1 MIQVGNYNTLKV
13 IKEVDFGMYLD
24 GGTDEI
30 LLPNRYVPKGLKQ
43 DDEITVFI
51 YHDNEGRLIA
61 TTDKPL
67 AVVGDIAMM
76 EVNEI
81 SAHGAFLKWGI
92 MKDVFIP
99 ISLQERKMKPGD
111 KRLVQLFI
119 DERTGRVTATEKIDK
134 LLSNYQLSIQEND
147 EVDIVVFQQT
157 DIGYKVI
164 INNKHL
170 GVLHYNEMFREV
182 EIGDKMRGYI
192 KKIREGNKIDVSPGV
207 KGYAKVKS
215 EEERIIEMLRNNNGY
230 LPYNDKSDPED
241 IYTYFGISKKSF
253 KITLGALYKKRLIE
267 FTQTGV
273 KLIENQA

>member
-1 MIQVGNYNTLKV
+1 MIKVGNYNTLKV

-30 LLPNRYVPKGLKQ
+30 LLPNRYVPKGLKMH
-43 DDEITVFI
+43 DDVTVFI

-61 TTDKPL
+61 TTDKPV

-81 SAHGAFLKWGI
+81 TAHGAFLKWGI

-99 ISLQERKMKPGD
+99 ISLQERKMHPGD
-111 KRLVQLFI
+111 KRLVQLFV

-134 LLSNYQLSIQEND
+134 LLSNYQLTVKEND
-147 EVDIVVFQQT
+147 EVDITIFQQT

-164 INNKHL
+164 INNQHL

-182 EIGDKMRGYI
+182 EIGDRMRGYI

-207 KGYAKVKS
+207 KGYAKVKN
-215 EEERIIEMLRNNNGY
+215 EEERIMDMLRNNNGY

-241 IYTYFGISKKSF
+241 IYTFFGISKKAF

-273 KLIENQA
+273 KLIEQ